1 MNSGY
6 DDLRTNEMMSS
17 DDDMNAEDEH
27 IAPATEHETTGQMK
41 IKRLHNVPK
50 VSGMNFSQLKSILS
64 LKNRSSINTNMQW

>member
-27 IAPATEHETTGQMK
+27 IVPATEHETTGQMK

-64 LKNRSSINTNMQW
+64 LKNRASINTNM